1 MVRAV
6 KRLVAFV
13 ALLLAAYAGF
23 RWGGAVFPPMERWLG
38 ISAHT
43 DSVAVAAPATDAP
56 SAEIADATLN
66 RFERLRRGSGEDHL
80 ALSGTQ
86 LTSIVRFSLPGI
98 VPPGV
103 SAPTV
108 GIDEGRVRLSARVAL
123 EAFPRLP
130 HLDQLLGILPDT
142 VPLEMEG
149 ALVPFDPQYMAL
161 LVDKVSASHVPIP
174 KRMVA
179 DVLRGLGRQAPAR
192 LPPDALPVPIPRGV
206 KSVYVQRDSLVLVA
220 ARR

>member
-1 MVRAV
+1 VVRAV
-6 KRLVAFV
+6 KRLIAFV
-13 ALLLAAYAGF
+13 ALVLAAYAGF
-23 RWGGAVFPPMERWLG
+23 RWGGVVFPPMERWLG
-38 ISAHT
+38 LSSHADSA
-43 DSVAVAAPATDAP
+43 AAGAPVTEAP
-56 SAEIADATLN
+56 SAEIADATLD
-66 RFERLRRGSGEDHL
+66 RFERFRSGGGEDHL

-86 LTSIVRFSLPGI
+86 LSSVVRYALPGI

-103 SAPTV
+103 SEPTV
-108 GIDEGRVRLSARVAL
+108 AVEQGRIRLGARVSL

-130 HLDQLLGILPDT
+130 HLDQILGILPDT
-142 VPLEMEG
+142 VLLEMEG

-174 KRMVA
+174 KRMFA
-179 DVLRGLGRQAPAR
+179 DVLQGLGRQAPSG
-192 LPPDALPVPIPRGV
+192 LPPDALPVPIPSGV